1 MNLSNLQKEQVS
13 SLSNRDLLPVPPTER
28 TWKTQNFASM
38 WMGVI
43 NNIPTYATIGGL
55 VVLGFSPWQVIGII
69 FTASLILYVAL
80 TLNGHAGSKY
90 GIPFPVLIR
99 TSYGILGAN
108 IPALLR
114 GVVAIMWL
122 GIQAYAGSAAFNIA
136 FTLLW
141 PGWAELGG
149 GWTFLG
155 IGLPGLL
162 SFLLFWSLHFLVLK
176 RGMESL
182 KKFQG
187 FTGPLVYIVLAG
199 LLWWAIDTAGGVKPI
214 FMQPGKYETFGEA
227 FFPFI
232 SAVAGIIG
240 IWSTLI
246 LNIPDFTR
254 FSRSQTDQIKGQL
267 YGLPVTFTIF
277 TFVTVAATAATTVAF
292 GKPIGDIILLLQQ
305 FDRPIVIVI
314 AALILSAAT
323 ITVNVIANLVSPAYD
338 LANLFPKWITFK
350 RGFYITMMAALFTF
364 PWKLMENADAI
375 FTLLNLI
382 GGALGPIAGVM
393 IADYYIIRKRELNV
407 NDIYSLN
414 GEYTY
419 FKGYNYRAFAA
430 TLFGA
435 AVALIG
441 VFVPS
446 LRELYDISW
455 FLGVVLSFASYIGLM
470 RLHPP
475 ASATGE
481 KGEIEC
487 EAGNDA
493 ISSKHSSGA

>member
-1 MNLSNLQKEQVS
+1 MAMNQPSLQKEKAS
-13 SLSNRDLLPVPPTER
+13 SLSNPDLLPVQTEDR

-55 VVLGFSPWQVIGII
+55 VVLGFSPWQVIAIVL
-69 FTASLILYVAL
+69 TASLILYGAL
-80 TLNGHAGSKY
+80 ALNGHAGSKY

-99 TSYGILGAN
+99 TSYGTMGAN
-108 IPALLR
+108 VPAVLR
-114 GVVAIMWL
+114 GIVAIMWL

-141 PGWAELGG
+141 PGWANLGG
-149 GWTFLG
+149 DWTVLG

-162 SFLLFWSLHFLVLK
+162 SFLIFWSLHFLVLK

-182 KKFQG
+182 KKFQA
-187 FTGPLVYIVLAG
+187 FTGPLVYIVLIG
-199 LLWWAIDTAGGVKPI
+199 LLWWAIDAGGGLSTI
-214 FMQPGKYETFGEA
+214 FSQTGKYETFGTA
-227 FFPFI
+227 FLPFI

-254 FSRSQTDQIKGQL
+254 FAGSQKDQIKGQL

-277 TFVTVAATAATTVAF
+277 TFVTVTATAATTVVF
-292 GKPIGDIILLLQQ
+292 GKPVGDIIILLQQ
-305 FDRPIVIVI
+305 FDRPVIIAI
-314 AALILSAAT
+314 AALMLAAAT

-338 LANLFPKWITFK
+338 LANLFPRWITFQ
-350 RGFYITMMAALFTF
+350 RGFYITMFAALFTF
-364 PWKLMENADAI
+364 PWKLMENADTI

-393 IADYYIIRKRELNV
+393 IADYYIIRKRQLNI
-407 NDIYSLN
+407 NDIYSLK

-430 TLFGA
+430 TAFA
-435 AVALIG
+435 AGIALIG
-441 VFVPS
+441 SFVPS
-446 LRELYDISW
+446 LKGLYDISW
-455 FLGVVLSFASYIGLM
+455 FLGVILSFFVYIGLM

-475 ASATGE
+475 ASVKDQLEEETNTVI
-481 KGEIEC
+481 KTV
-487 EAGNDA
+487 N
-493 ISSKHSSGA
+493 

>member
-1 MNLSNLQKEQVS
+1 MNLSNLREEKAS
-13 SLSNRDLLPVPPTER
+13 SLSNPDLLPVLPEDQ

-55 VVLGFSPWQVIGII
+55 VVLGFSPWQVIAII
-69 FTASLILYVAL
+69 FTASLILYGAL
-80 TLNGHAGSKY
+80 ALNGHAGSKY

-99 TSYGILGAN
+99 TSYGTLGAN
-108 IPALLR
+108 IPAVLR
-114 GVVAIMWL
+114 GLVAIMWL

-136 FTLLW
+136 FTLFW
-141 PGWAELGG
+141 PGWANLGG
-149 GWTFLG
+149 DWTFLG

-162 SFLLFWSLHFLVLK
+162 SFLIFWSLHFLVLK

-182 KKFQG
+182 KKFQA
-187 FTGPLVYIVLAG
+187 FTGPLVYIVLIG
-199 LLWWAIDTAGGVKPI
+199 LLWWAIDAGGGLNTI
-214 FMQPGKYETFGEA
+214 FSQTGKYETFGTA

-254 FSRSQTDQIKGQL
+254 FARSQKDQIKGQL

-277 TFVTVAATAATTVAF
+277 TFVTVTATAATTVVF
-292 GKPIGDIILLLQQ
+292 GKPVGDIIVLLQQ
-305 FDRPIVIVI
+305 FDRPVIIAI
-314 AALILSAAT
+314 AALMLAAAT

-338 LANLFPKWITFK
+338 LANLFPKWITFQ
-350 RGFYITMMAALFTF
+350 RGFYITMFAALFTF
-364 PWKLMENADAI
+364 PWKLMENADTI

-393 IADYYIIRKRELNV
+393 IADYYIIRKRQLNM
-407 NDIYSLN
+407 NDIYSLE

-430 TLFGA
+430 TGFGA

-441 VFVPS
+441 AFVPS
-446 LRELYDISW
+446 LKGLYDISW
-455 FLGVVLSFASYIGLM
+455 FLGVVLSFLAYIGLM
-470 RLHPP
+470 RLHSPI
-475 ASATGE
+475 SVKEQEDQLEEVTNN
-481 KGEIEC
+481 EIETV
-487 EAGNDA
+487 N
-493 ISSKHSSGA
+493 